1 MPVKKSKLMKRKVK
15 SAVKSKPVK
24 RKVKSAVKSK
34 PVKRK
39 VKSAVKSKPVKR
51 KVKSAVKSKLM
62 KLSVKPSNLFIKK
75 GYCEATILDENEPD
89 DPCDIHKSEN
99 ECISETKDTEYW
111 RSYKCN
117 WKN

>member
-1 MPVKKSKLMKRKVK
+1 M
-15 SAVKSKPVK
+15 PVK
-24 RKVKSAVKSK
+24 RKVKKSAVKVKSVVK
-34 PVKRK
+34 RKVKKSTVKVKSVVKRK
-39 VKSAVKSKPVKR
+39 VKSVVKR
-51 KVKSAVKSKLM
+51 KVKSVVKRKVKKSAVKAKS
-62 KLSVKPSNLFIKK
+62 SNLVIKK

>member
-1 MPVKKSKLMKRKVK
+1 MSVKRKVK
-15 SAVKSKPVK
+15 KSAVK
-24 RKVKSAVKSK
+24 RKVKSV
-34 PVKRK
+34 VKRK
-39 VKSAVKSKPVKR
+39 VK
-51 KVKSAVKSKLM
+51 KSA
-62 KLSVKPSNLFIKK
+62 IKDK
-75 GYCEATILDENEPD
+75 QSHLVIKTGYCEATILDENEPD